1 MQKFSWHQMFF
12 HLFLFAIGAV
22 HTQTFNGSVPI
33 ESAILSWTQIF
44 INDNPG
50 LQFLNSNWNF
60 NDFRYY
66 VLQDGLYM
74 KNYSHVYTRIP
85 TLCSGQPNTNAFYN
99 RLNKTLFNI
108 SEYENFFEIKYSS
121 NDMIFSDVLNKY
133 FEHYAQQQTCKDLVS
148 AMLPCLCLYPTII
161 NALIPNMD
169 QFDPLVKKWIEFN
182 KSSGT
187 TCKIGQ
193 NILVDYGIGDAP
205 PLISFNKSV
214 EFEYAVFE
222 LKSPYILSCAGTAK
236 NNFLTYQVLLLLF
249 CILY

>member
-193 NILVDYGIGDAP
+193 KFCDRPCRML
-205 PLISFNKSV
+205 LISQLKYYSETSQINCVMACSLERFFKNQI
-214 EFEYAVFE
+214 VF
-222 LKSPYILSCAGTAK
+222 YIDVYLD
-236 NNFLTYQVLLLLF
+236 
-249 CILY
+249 

>member
-193 NILVDYGIGDAP
+193 KGKKKFINEDFCLDTTQIRRTL
-205 PLISFNKSV
+205 KEKMKV
-214 EFEYAVFE
+214 EQSSGKYAVISYNR
-222 LKSPYILSCAGTAK
+222 LIIRDWASNRKK
-236 NNFLTYQVLLLLF
+236 N
-249 CILY
+249 